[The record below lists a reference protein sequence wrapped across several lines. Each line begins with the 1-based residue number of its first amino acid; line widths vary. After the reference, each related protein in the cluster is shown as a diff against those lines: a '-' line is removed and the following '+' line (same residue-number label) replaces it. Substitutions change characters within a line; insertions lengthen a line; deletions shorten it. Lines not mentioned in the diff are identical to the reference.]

1 MVVGGL
7 VNRAVL
13 HFRRNMRF
21 VCRSHVRNPPELLPT
36 LSYDRRGA
44 RRRYSNFGRRS
55 DSEWCYRA
63 SAAANR
69 RTMQGELLGQE
80 PVKRLESDVKSA
92 LRRRPSH
99 EAKLAGALRALAPY
113 SPTLRELL
121 GEILDVLVRR
131 GSFDRPLY
139 GAAVRSFA
147 ELSNGEATQPLA
159 KALGADDCG
168 GLATLSAACFSK
180 DADLGAPLAR
190 VAMCRQP
197 HLAFAAEVARLARG
211 EGNGAHIT
219 SLAPKIKESHRISLC
234 VELLVPLLRRE
245 PLPVAIAPGLS
256 VLRGSE
262 RHLGRWL
269 VFGEIA
275 ARAGD
280 DEPYREAKERSLD
293 GPSSARAAWGF
304 VAWALSSHEAPAPRQ
319 RPTVELVARL
329 SDRPSADRDT
339 TFLYRL
345 ASAGA
350 EGARPML
357 ETLVRG
363 TSLGEVVAIRAALHL
378 ARDYGR
384 NDLRSMLGDIAGS
397 ARREPLRGV
406 AAAALYDAGGAEK
419 PLDLADQ
426 LVKSRQLSTV
436 AWGGLL
442 RVAAQ
447 GGLDGAVVSEPAF
460 RRVQLGW
467 IE

>member
-1 MVVGGL
+1 
-7 VNRAVL
+7 
-13 HFRRNMRF
+13 
-21 VCRSHVRNPPELLPT
+21 
-36 LSYDRRGA
+36 
-44 RRRYSNFGRRS
+44 
-55 DSEWCYRA
+55 
-63 SAAANR
+63 
-69 RTMQGELLGQE
+69 MQGEFLGEE
-80 PVKRLESDVKSA
+80 PVERMDSDVKSA

-99 EAKLAGALRALAPY
+99 EDRLAGAFRALAPY
-113 SPTLRELL
+113 SPRLRALL
-121 GEILDVLVRR
+121 GEVTEVLVRR

-139 GAAVRSFA
+139 GAAVRSLA
-147 ELSNGEATQPLA
+147 ELSNGEATGVLTQ
-159 KALGADDCG
+159 ALSSEDAG
-168 GLATLSAACFSK
+168 GLATLSAACFSS
-180 DADLGAPLAR
+180 DPELATPLAR
-190 VAMCRQP
+190 VAVSRQP

-211 EGNGAHIT
+211 EGNAAHIT

-234 VELLVPLLRRE
+234 VELLVPLLRR
-245 PLPVAIAPGLS
+245 PALPVGVGPALS

-269 VFGEIA
+269 VFGEIG

-280 DEPYREAKERSLD
+280 TEPYEEAKRRAMD
-293 GPSSARAAWGF
+293 GPSSARAAWSF
-304 VAWALSSHEAPAPRQ
+304 VAWALREDTLPVPRQ

-384 NDLRSMLGDIAGS
+384 EDLRDMLGDIAGS

-406 AAAALYDAGGAEK
+406 AAAALYDAGEKGASVE
-419 PLDLADQ
+419 LASQ

-442 RVAAQ
+442 RAAAN
-447 GGLDGAVVSEPAF
+447 GGIPGEVVTEPAF

-467 IE
+467 VE